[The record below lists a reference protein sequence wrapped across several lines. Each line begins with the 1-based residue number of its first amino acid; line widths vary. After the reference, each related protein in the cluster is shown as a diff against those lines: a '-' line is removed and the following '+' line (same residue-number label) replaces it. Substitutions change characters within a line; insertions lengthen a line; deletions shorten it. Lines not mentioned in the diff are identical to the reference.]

1 VIKNKWMKAPAL
13 ALAVVGAAASLALL
27 PQAAISATDNAAL
40 NLSGAVAAVV
50 DVSVSGTAAAASLNL
65 AVGHSETGLKIAD
78 ITEMANTP
86 AGYTVSVASANLA
99 AGGRCGGTAG
109 QACFWN
115 ATGAEDVAF
124 TLLKGTTSL
133 SFSGAAAQWSDTTA
147 VQLTPLATV
156 ANIAYAVGATILP
169 QGTYSETLTFTITS
183 K

>member
-1 VIKNKWMKAPAL
+1 MNKNWMKVPAVGLAIVGMATSL
-13 ALAVVGAAASLALL
+13 ALA
-27 PQAAISATDNAAL
+27 ATDNAAL

-50 DVSVSGTAAAASLNL
+50 DVSVSATGTAAALNL
-65 AVGHSETGLKIAD
+65 AVGHTETGLKIAD

-133 SFSGAAAQWSDTTA
+133 SFSGAAATWNDTAA

-169 QGTYSETLTFTITS
+169 QGTYTETLTFTITS